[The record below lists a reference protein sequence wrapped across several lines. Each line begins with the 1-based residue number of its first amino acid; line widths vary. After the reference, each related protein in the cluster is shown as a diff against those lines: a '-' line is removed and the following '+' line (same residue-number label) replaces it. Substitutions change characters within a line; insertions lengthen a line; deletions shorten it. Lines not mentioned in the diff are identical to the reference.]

1 MTETAESNT
10 VTSSTIRINGQDAI
24 DYAAAG
30 HDTRLICSGHEGMG
44 VFVPTIDDVDPEK
57 AQEMVDNGTSP
68 DLFYCDADPRVVAL
82 GKLTGDF
89 DFSEARYGDNRYESG
104 RVTYLVLTDDEADEA
119 AAEAIKN
126 SLWAFNASFISGHTK
141 KGLSDAAQKALQ
153 EAQAKLCE
161 GANDLVESMIDDL
174 DDFIEDAIR
183 ADGRGH
189 FLSSY
194 NGEENEESVG
204 GTTYYIYREN

>member
-1 MTETAESNT
+1 MTETESNT
-10 VTSSTIRINGQDAI
+10 ATSSTIRINGQDAI

-30 HDTRLICSGHEGMG
+30 HDTRLICAGHEGMG
-44 VFVPTIDDVDPEK
+44 VFVPAIDDVDAEK
-57 AQEMVDNGTSP
+57 AQEMVDDGTDP
-68 DLFYCDADPRVVAL
+68 KLFYCDADPRIVAL

-126 SLWAFNASFISGHTK
+126 SLWAFNSSFISGHTK
-141 KGLSDAAQKALQ
+141 KGLSNAAQKALQ
-153 EAQAKLCE
+153 EAQVKLCE

-174 DDFIEDAIR
+174 DDFIKDAIR

-194 NGEENEESVG
+194 DGEEREESVG